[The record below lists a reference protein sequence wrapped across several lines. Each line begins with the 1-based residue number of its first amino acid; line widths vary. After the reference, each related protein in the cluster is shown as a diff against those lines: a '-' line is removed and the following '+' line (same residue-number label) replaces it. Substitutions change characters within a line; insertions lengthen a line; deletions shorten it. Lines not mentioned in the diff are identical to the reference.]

1 MKHNQDNQFIAF
13 RLENEEFGIFI
24 TEINEIIIEKEI
36 TPLAKTSKTILGM
49 INLRGV
55 IIPIIDLR
63 IHMNKKATTHKKNR
77 IIITTINEQKI
88 GLLVDEVTKVLKIN
102 EENIENCPDMLF
114 QHDTNYVHYLYK
126 SEGKVIVLLKLEN
139 LLKSDDLYQLS
150 ITTKEGK

>member
-1 MKHNQDNQFIAF
+1 MNHNQDDQFIAF

-55 IIPIIDLR
+55 IIPIVDLR
-63 IHMNKKATTHKKNR
+63 IHMNKAATTHKKNR
-77 IIITTINEQKI
+77 IIITTIQNQKV
-88 GLLVDEVTKVLKIN
+88 GLLVDEVTKVLKIE
-102 EENIENCPDMLF
+102 EENIESCPDMLF

-139 LLKSDDLYQLS
+139 LLETNDLQSLS
-150 ITTKEGK
+150 VTTKEGK